1 MQRDGNLLAGAE
13 PVAQGEALVLADGH
27 LRDVPESAF
36 WLELAVA
43 GDCHN
48 VDDHGGAEFL
58 RPGVRIEQA
67 GAIGSRM
74 AAAAGNEGAVDD
86 NGLALDVAANEIGFG
101 ADANPYHFGRDTLR
115 TGGLGAR
122 HGECGGEIDRV
133 AV

>member
-1 MQRDGNLLAGAE
+1 MTVTFSPAGAE

-86 NGLALDVAANEIGFG
+86 NGLALDVATNEIGFG

-115 TGGLGAR
+115 TGGLGA
-122 HGECGGEIDRV
+122 GNWEGGDKFGLATV
-133 AV
+133 